1 MRSLRRNI
9 MVVAGVLGVA
19 VAAGPTLARSL
30 PFADRSQPPTTRNAT
45 QAAAT
50 GQRLRRARSTV
61 CQSKAKQR

>member
-30 PFADRSQPPTTRNAT
+30 PFADRSQPVSYTHLTLPTS
-45 QAAAT
+45 
-50 GQRLRRARSTV
+50 GLV
-61 CQSKAKQR
+61 